1 MYIKRIKVSMVYK
14 WGIEG
19 RLEKTEKMSG
29 RGAIRL
35 ESKELN
41 SNSSLSS
48 LFYFPEVTS
57 STSVYVLKF

>member
-1 MYIKRIKVSMVYK
+1 MVYK